1 MKRDT
6 QNGMELASAY
16 VDQIKLFVIVN
27 NAGMKINVDANV
39 NNSLIKEY
47 LIKDLFLIQVNVNA
61 NVINLAVLL
70 NIQIIQIV
78 NVEKNQLIH
87 QLKNVQKQNQLT

>member
-6 QNGMELASAY
+6 QNDMELASAY

-39 NNSLIKEY
+39 NN
-47 LIKDLFLIQVNVNA
+47 
-61 NVINLAVLL
+61 
-70 NIQIIQIV
+70 
-78 NVEKNQLIH
+78 
-87 QLKNVQKQNQLT
+87 